1 MITTVSPYR
10 RAATGVSGV
19 VACLIV
25 AASGMSAHAQARLKA
40 QYAISMT
47 GVSIGQ
53 IVWLVDLGDNRY
65 VTSAHGKA
73 SGVLSVLVNGEGSVV
88 THGIVADGQLTPSY
102 FTSNISDDEGKSELR
117 MTFEDGAV
125 KDLIG
130 REPPPR
136 ADRVAV
142 KEADRRGVSDPLSAM
157 LIPAQAGGDPLA
169 SANCNRVLPIF
180 DGRRRYNLAL
190 TFKRVD
196 KVNIEHGFAGLVLV
210 CHVILQPIAG
220 YRGDSMLVKYVAGRR
235 DLELWFAPIAGTS
248 FIAPIRVLM
257 PTLIGTLEI
266 QADQFE
272 VVPLPPLLTPAA
284 SPGALPR

>member
-1 MITTVSPYR
+1 MISTFTPYR
-10 RAATGVSGV
+10 RAATRLSGAL
-19 VACLIV
+19 ACLIV
-25 AASGMSAHAQARLKA
+25 SAAAMSAHAQGRLKA
-40 QYAISMT
+40 QYTISMT

-88 THGIVADGQLTPSY
+88 THGIVADGQLAPSY

-117 MTFEDGAV
+117 MTFEGGAV
-125 KDLIG
+125 KDLVG
-130 REPPPR
+130 LEPLPR
-136 ADRVAV
+136 PDRLAV
-142 KEADRRGVSDPLSAM
+142 TEADRRGVNDPLTAM

-169 SANCNRVLPIF
+169 SANCKRVLPIF

-190 TFKRVD
+190 SFKRID
-196 KVNIEHGFAGLVLV
+196 KVKTERGFSELVLV
-210 CHVILQPIAG
+210 CGVILQPIAG
-220 YRGDSMLVKYVAGRR
+220 YRADSMLVKYVAGRR
-235 DLELWFAPIAGTS
+235 DLELWFASIAGTS

-266 QADQFE
+266 RADQFE
-272 VVPLPPLLTPAA
+272 AVTPAPALTPAGA
-284 SPGALPR
+284 SPR